1 MKKWIRWQGLFVF
14 VGISLILTI
23 FWLIFV
29 DGIVKRTIESYGTRA
44 VGAKVELADADL
56 KLFPL
61 GLTLEGLA
69 VTNPDKPME
78 NIVEISRT
86 ALLLEPLQLLRR
98 KIIVEEVTL
107 AGVRVNTVRKTSGA
121 VKTPKAKESSQVSAK
136 KPSGTFCDGVSLP
149 AVDSLDIQK
158 ILAEE
163 KLESLALIQKLQNE
177 LQGENSNWQKRL
189 KELPGKEKFDD
200 YRSRIEKLKSGSGG
214 LGGGLLGSVGNLTS
228 LQKDIQA
235 DLDRLKNAQKQFD
248 QIKSGF
254 GGQLQ
259 QAAAAPLKDVE
270 RLKQKYA
277 LSPQGLDNM
286 AKLVLGQKVCGGMQK
301 AGEWYERI
309 KFVLERSRKD
319 SDKAKKEKEVRPQR
333 GAGVYVRFKEYTPLP
348 DFLIRRAR
356 AAFVIEAGELSG
368 KIENITPDQDILGKP
383 LTFAFAGEKLNQLQ
397 TLKLEG
403 SINRVVPESPMDQV
417 ALQLKE
423 YKVQNASL
431 SQAADLPVT
440 IKEGLAD
447 MDLLAKLEGDDLSG
461 NLTTKVKSAS
471 LSVGEGAGKGPVLGA
486 IGSALTQL
494 SGFTARV
501 DVSGTP
507 DDYAVRLTSDLD
519 QVLKSAA
526 GRMVQQQAEK
536 FEKELKAAV
545 LAKAAGPLEGL
556 KADQNALNAVGTQ
569 LADRLNMGSGL
580 LGNLKRPF

>member
-14 VGISLILTI
+14 VGISLIFMI

-29 DGIVKRTIESYGTRA
+29 DGIVKRTIESYGTSA

-69 VTNPDKPME
+69 VTNPDKTME
-78 NIVEISRT
+78 NIVEISRM

-98 KIIVEEVTL
+98 KVIVEEVTL
-107 AGVRVNTVRKTSGA
+107 AGIRMNTARKTSGA
-121 VKTPKAKESSQVSAK
+121 VKTPGPKESSRVSK
-136 KPSGTFCDGVSLP
+136 KPSGAFCDGISLP
-149 AVDSLDIQK
+149 AIDTLDIRK

-163 KLESLALIQKLQNE
+163 KLESLELIQKLQNE
-177 LQGENSNWQKRL
+177 LQGENTNWQKRL
-189 KELPGKEKFDD
+189 RELPGREKFDD
-200 YRSRIEKLKSGSGG
+200 YRSRIEKLKSASGG
-214 LGGGLLGSVGNLTS
+214 LGGGLLGSVGTLTS

-248 QIKSGF
+248 GIKAGF

-286 AKLVLGQKVCGGMQK
+286 GKLVLGQKVCGGLQK
-301 AGEWYERI
+301 AAEWYERL
-309 KFVLERSRKD
+309 KFVLERSGPKG
-319 SDKAKKEKEVRPQR
+319 DKEKKEEEIRPLR
-333 GAGVYVRFKEYTPLP
+333 GVGTYVRFKEYEPLP

-356 AAFVIEAGELSG
+356 TSFVIEAGELSG

-383 LTFAFAGEKLNQLQ
+383 LTFAFSGEKLKQIQ

-403 SINRVVPESPMDQV
+403 SINRIVPENPMDQI

-431 SQAADLPVT
+431 SSSADLPVT
-440 IKEGLAD
+440 MKEGVAD
-447 MDLLAKLEGDDLSG
+447 MDLLAKLEGAGLSG

-471 LSVGEGAGKGPVLGA
+471 LTVGEGAGKGPVLSA
-486 IGSALTQL
+486 IGSALAQL

-501 DVSGTP
+501 DVSGSL
-507 DDYAVRLTSDLD
+507 DDYTVRLTSDLD

-536 FEKELKAAV
+536 FEKELKTAV
-545 LAKAAGPLEGL
+545 LAKAAGPLDEL
-556 KADQNALNAVGTQ
+556 KTDQNALNAVGTQ
-569 LADRLNMGSGL
+569 LADRLNMGTGL